1 MTTIAQRLRAAGVT
15 RILGPQDSGYSQAT
29 AGFDTSVTIAPDLV
43 VVAETAADVASVIA
57 VAADHGERLTAIGSG
72 HGRLADVAGGIAVA
86 MQRLGS
92 VEVDAGAGL
101 ARIGA
106 GATWEPVLAATAPH
120 GLAPL
125 CGSAPGVGVTG
136 YLLGG
141 GLGPLARTYGFS
153 TDRVRSIDIVTP
165 ADGPL
170 TVTVDSH
177 PDLFWALRGGKGGF
191 GVVTAV
197 TVELLPLTTVYG
209 GGLYFDAADALD
221 VLTAFADW
229 SPALPESSTASIAL
243 LRLPARE
250 ALPEPIR
257 GRIVVHLRFASTD
270 TPTDAEHQLGTIRGA
285 AKPLL
290 DTIGP
295 LPYASIG
302 TIHGDPTG
310 PMPVA
315 NGSKTLALLGED
327 TVRALLAVVGPDTAA
342 PLSSVEIRTLG
353 GAVARPGAAANAV
366 GGRSSAHLLNV
377 YAAPNP
383 AVGDSDRLAAVRS
396 TLGSVAPWHAPT
408 QLINFVGRGNETDDV
423 IGSWTPIQNDRL
435 DAIRRTCDPAGLLPF
450 GGHGS

>member
-1 MTTIAQRLRAAGVT
+1 MTSIAQQLRAAGVT
-15 RILGPQDSGYSQAT
+15 RVVGPQDPGYTEAT
-29 AGFDTSVTIAPDLV
+29 AGFDTAVTIAPDLV
-43 VVAETAADVASVIA
+43 VVADTVTDVASAVA
-57 VAADHGERLTAIGSG
+57 VAADHGERLTVVGSG
-72 HGRLADVAGGIAVA
+72 HGRLANVGGGIGIA
-86 MQRLGS
+86 MQRLES
-92 VEVDAGAGL
+92 VEVDTGAGL

-125 CGSAPGVGVTG
+125 CGSAPGVGVVG

-165 ADGPL
+165 ADGPR
-170 TVTVDSH
+170 TVTVDSD

-209 GGLYFDAADALD
+209 GGLYFDAADAID
-221 VLTAFADW
+221 VLTTFAHW

-243 LRLPARE
+243 LRLPARD

-257 GRIVVHLRFASTD
+257 GRIVVHLRFVSTD
-270 TPTDAEHQLGTIRGA
+270 IPADAEHQLTTMRRA
-285 AKPLL
+285 ATPVL

-295 LPYASIG
+295 LPYTKIG
-302 TIHGDPTG
+302 TVHGDPTG

-315 NGSKTLALLGED
+315 NGSKALAGLGED
-327 TVRALLAVVGPDTAA
+327 TVRALLAVVGPATEA

-353 GAVARPGAAANAV
+353 GAVARPAAAPNAV

-383 AVGDSDRLAAVRS
+383 ALGDADRLAAVRS
-396 TLGSVAPWHAPT
+396 ALGSVVPWYAPT
-408 QLINFVGRGNETDDV
+408 QLINFVGRGNDPDDV
-423 IGSWTPIQNDRL
+423 IGAWTPAENDRL
-435 DAIRRTCDPAGLLPF
+435 DAVRSRSDPAGLLPF
-450 GGHGS
+450 AGHGS

>member
-1 MTTIAQRLRAAGVT
+1 MTSIARKLQAAGVT
-15 RILGPQDSGYSQAT
+15 RILAPQDSGYPEAT
-29 AGFDTSVTIAPDLV
+29 AGFDTAVTIAPDLV
-43 VVAETAADVASVIA
+43 VVADTAADVASTVA
-57 VAADHGERLTAIGSG
+57 VAADQDARLTAIGSG
-72 HGRLADVAGGIAVA
+72 HGRLADVTGGIAVA
-86 MQRLGS
+86 MQRLRS
-92 VEVDAGAGL
+92 VEVDAGTGL
-101 ARIGA
+101 ARIEA
-106 GATWEPVLAATAPH
+106 GSTWGPVLAATAPH

-197 TVELLPLTTVYG
+197 TVELLPLTTVFG

-221 VLTAFADW
+221 VLTTFALW
-229 SPALPESSTASIAL
+229 APALPESSTASIAL
-243 LRLPARE
+243 LRLPARD

-257 GRIVVHLRFASTD
+257 GRTVVHLRFTSID
-270 TPTDAEHQLGTIRGA
+270 TPADAEHQLGTIRGA
-285 AKPLL
+285 ATPLL
-290 DTIGP
+290 DTIGQ
-295 LPYASIG
+295 LPYTKIG
-302 TIHGDPTG
+302 TVHGDPAG

-315 NGSKTLALLGED
+315 NGSKTLAGLGED
-327 TVRALLAVVGPDTAA
+327 TVRALLAAVGPATEA

-353 GAVARPGAAANAV
+353 GAVTQPAAAPNAV

-383 AVGDSDRLAAVRS
+383 ALGDADRLAAVRS
-396 TLGSVAPWHAPT
+396 ALGSVAPWYAPT
-408 QLINFVGRGNETDDV
+408 QLINFVGRGNDPDDV
-423 IGSWTPIQNDRL
+423 IGSWSPAQNDRL
-435 DAIRRTCDPAGLLPF
+435 DAVRRSCDPAGLIPF
-450 GGHGS
+450 AGHGS

>member
-1 MTTIAQRLRAAGVT
+1 MTSIAQQLQAAGV
-15 RILGPQDSGYSQAT
+15 RRVLDPQDSGYAEAT
-29 AGFDTSVTIAPDLV
+29 AGFDTAVSIAPDLV
-43 VVAETAADVASVIA
+43 IVADTAADVASAVA
-57 VAADHGERLTAIGSG
+57 VAADRGERLTVIGSG
-72 HGRLADVAGGIAVA
+72 HGLLGDVTGGIGVA

-92 VEVDAGAGL
+92 VQVDAGAGL

-106 GATWEPVLAATAPH
+106 GATWEPVLAATAAH

-153 TDRVRSIDIVTP
+153 ADRVRSFDIVTP

-197 TVELLPLTTVYG
+197 TVELLPLTTVHG

-221 VLTAFADW
+221 VLTTFAHW
-229 SPALPESSTASIAL
+229 SPALHESSTASIAL
-243 LRLPARE
+243 LRLPHRDG
-250 ALPEPIR
+250 LPEPIR
-257 GRIVVHLRFASTD
+257 GRTVVHLRFVSMD
-270 TPTDAEHQLGTIRGA
+270 TAADAENQLTTIRGA
-285 AKPLL
+285 ATPLL

-295 LPYASIG
+295 LPYTKIG
-302 TIHGDPTG
+302 TVHGDPTG

-315 NGSKTLALLGED
+315 NGSKTLAGLGED
-327 TVRALLAVVGPDTAA
+327 TVRALLAAAGPDTEA

-353 GAVARPGAAANAV
+353 GAVARPAAAPNAV

-383 AVGDSDRLAAVRS
+383 ALGDADRLAAVRS
-396 TLGSVAPWHAPT
+396 ALASVAPWHAGT
-408 QLINFVGRGNETDDV
+408 QLINFVGRGNDTDDV
-423 IGSWTPIQNDRL
+423 VGSWAAAQNDRL

-450 GGHGS
+450 AAHGN